1 LTALFARAAR
11 HGLFYRVYGWSAM
24 VDDFLKAQNLFWL
37 PEPVQNY
44 LLAGPHK
51 AFAMSEHRFRYSA
64 AQLTV
69 DMAKSKALDNC
80 RQAAPRG
87 EKCAVVSVDE
97 AAQDEK

>member
-1 LTALFARAAR
+1 
-11 HGLFYRVYGWSAM
+11 
-24 VDDFLKAQNLFWL
+24 
-37 PEPVQNY
+37 
-44 LLAGPHK
+44 
-51 AFAMSEHRFRYSA
+51 MSEHRFRYSA

-87 EKCAVVSVDE
+87 EKCAVVSVDG